1 MAAATSQY
9 ATAPADAYDE
19 SALGEDDAN
28 RAGLGL
34 RRRGKAK
41 CQQCKQGICEDLR
54 VMLFHLSLLQC
65 CQSGVEWDGSSV
77 ITTLVILAESST
89 PAFGPCRVN
98 VTPLSFLSCTP
109 ATPPIKAPPAPTT
122 V

>member
-1 MAAATSQY
+1 MNPPLVKTTRTGQG
-9 ATAPADAYDE
+9 
-19 SALGEDDAN
+19 SALGGE
-28 RAGLGL
+28 
-34 RRRGKAK
+34 AK
-41 CQQCKQGICEDLR
+41 PNGSQGNCEELR

-109 ATPPIKAPPAPTT
+109 PTPPIKAPPAPTT